1 MKKIIIVAISV
12 LFMLNKANAQTTF
25 IDKATI
31 QFEVKSNIKKTMG
44 SSNWE
49 EQMAEKMPTFK
60 TEYYNY
66 TFANNKSLY
75 KFDYLAEKDRYP
87 VWFRNENKNSWFTDY
102 TTGKQ
107 IIEKDLIGSP
117 FNIEDSMPNL
127 EWRMINEN
135 RVIAGFNCKKAVTK
149 IFDSVYVFA
158 FYTDEI
164 MVSGGPNSI
173 GGLPGMIM
181 GMTIPR
187 LYTSWIA
194 TKVTVNGID
203 VSVIKPATAKKYGT
217 NKSLRAFIEERS
229 KDWWQGDDATD
240 DQKQQKARFIW
251 GMLM

>member
-1 MKKIIIVAISV
+1 MKKITILAITI
-12 LFMLNKANAQTTF
+12 LFMLNKTNAQIF
-25 IDKATI
+25 IEKATI

-49 EQMAEKMPTFK
+49 EQMADKMPTFK
-60 TEYYNY
+60 TEYYNF
-66 TFANNKSLY
+66 TFVNNKSLY

-102 TTGKQ
+102 ATGKQ
-107 IIEKDLIGSP
+107 TIEKDLIGST
-117 FNIEDSMPNL
+117 FNIEDSMPAL

-135 RVIAGFNCKKAVTK
+135 RMIAGFNCKKAVTK
-149 IFDSVYVFA
+149 IFDSVYVYA

-173 GGLPGMIM
+173 CGLPGMIL

-194 TKVTVNGID
+194 TKVSVNGVD
-203 VSVIKPATAKKYGT
+203 ANAIKPVTAKKYET
-217 NKSLRAFIEERS
+217 NKSLRTFIEERS
-229 KDWWQGDDATD
+229 KDWWQGDDASD
-240 DQKQQKARFIW
+240 ERKQQKNRFIW
-251 GMLM
+251 GMLL

>member
-1 MKKIIIVAISV
+1 MKKITIFAIIV
-12 LFMLNKANAQTTF
+12 LFVLNKTNAQIF
-25 IDKATI
+25 IEKAII

-60 TEYYNY
+60 TEYYTY

-75 KFDYLAEKDRYP
+75 KFDYLAEKDKYP

-102 TTGKQ
+102 ATGKQ
-107 IIEKDLIGSP
+107 TIEKDLIGST
-117 FNIEDSMPNL
+117 FNIEDSVPAL

-135 RVIAGFNCKKAVTK
+135 RIIAGFNCKKAVTK

-194 TKVTVNGID
+194 TKVSVNGVDANTIQP
-203 VSVIKPATAKKYGT
+203 VTAKKYET
-217 NKSLRAFIEERS
+217 NKSLRTFIEERS
-229 KDWWQGDDATD
+229 KDWWQGGEATD
-240 DQKQQKARFIW
+240 EQKQQKNRFIW
-251 GMLM
+251 GMLL

>member
-12 LFMLNKANAQTTF
+12 LLILNKTHAQTTF

-49 EQMAEKMPTFK
+49 EQMVDKMPTFK

-75 KFDYLAEKDRYP
+75 KFDYLAEKDKYP

-102 TTGKQ
+102 ATGKQ
-107 IIEKDLIGSP
+107 SIEKDLIGST

-187 LYTSWIA
+187 LFTSWIA
-194 TKVTVNGID
+194 TKVTVNGVD
-203 VSVIKPATAKKYGT
+203 VNAIKPIVAKKYET
-217 NKSLRAFIEERS
+217 NKSLRSFIEERS
-229 KDWWQGDDATD
+229 KDWWQGSEATD
-240 DQKQQKARFIW
+240 EQKQQKARFIW
-251 GMLM
+251 GMLL